1 MRENKIILFENQ
13 EVKLE
18 VNMKDETVWLSL
30 EQMAEL
36 FSRDRTVIVRHI
48 NNIFKDNELD
58 KNEVCAKFA
67 HTTKHGAI
75 SDKSQTREL
84 IYYNLD
90 MIISVGYR
98 VKSKNGVIFRKWAT
112 KVLKDYMIKGY
123 AVNQKRL
130 EYLEKT
136 IKLIDIAGRMDAEL
150 KGSEA
155 WEIIKVI
162 NNYSSA
168 LSLLDDYDHKRITK
182 PMGTKNDKQ
191 VTYEDCMNIIGKL
204 KFNSDSNLFALERN
218 EGLKEV
224 IGTIY
229 QSFDGKDLYSTIE
242 EKAANFL
249 YLITKNH
256 TFIDGNKRIA
266 ATLFIYFLEFYN
278 ILYNENG
285 QVIDNNTLV
294 AITLLIAQSNPK
306 EKEILID
313 LVMNFLNN
321 NWLISYNKKDKSIQ
335 FIF

>member
-1 MRENKIILFENQ
+1 MCNIYNRSNRKGEKNMRENKIILFENQ

-98 VKSKNGVIFRKWAT
+98 VKSKNGIIFRKWAT

-321 NWLISYNKKDKSIQ
+321 N
-335 FIF
+335 